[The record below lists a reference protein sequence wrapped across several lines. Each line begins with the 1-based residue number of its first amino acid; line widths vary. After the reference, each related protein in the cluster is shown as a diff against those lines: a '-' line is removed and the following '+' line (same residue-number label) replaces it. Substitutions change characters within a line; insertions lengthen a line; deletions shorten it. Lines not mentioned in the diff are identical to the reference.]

1 MLVKKNQK
9 ELLVLKLAV
18 FKVTIEKLPFAW
30 LCTLTQ
36 LTVKYFQHNNL
47 EGIFDLKVPCF
58 VQLCM

>member
-1 MLVKKNQK
+1 MLVKKTQK

-36 LTVKYFQHNNL
+36 LTVEYFQHKL